1 MQAWLHPRVLT
12 MLLFG
17 FSAGLP
23 LLLIFSTLS
32 LWLREAGV
40 ARSTVTFFSWAA
52 LGYSFKF
59 VWAPV
64 IDTLPLPFLT
74 AKLGRR
80 RSWLLVAQS
89 AVIAAI
95 CLMALTDPTAGEQS
109 LTYMA
114 LAAVLLGFSSATQDI
129 VIDAYRIECA
139 EQELQALLSSA
150 YIAGYR
156 LGMLMAGAGA
166 LYLAAWFAGA
176 YSASMEIG
184 TIKLSLHA
192 NLGMITYNYSAWRN
206 SYLIMAAVMLV
217 GLATTL
223 LIPEPEVNKRITDY
237 PAAYYLRFLLLFLCT
252 VGVFI
257 AVFISTGGI
266 VTMLNGLFNGL
277 FGTALLEHVSPFSTF
292 LAETVRLLLS
302 VLAALLAAVFLM
314 RANLADGS
322 MVSQTY
328 INPVLDFFNRY
339 GLRTALLLLTLIGFY
354 RVSDIVLGVIANV
367 FYQDLGFSKEV
378 IASVI
383 KTFGLFM
390 TLLGGFLGGTLTV
403 RYGVMRILFLGAL
416 LSSLTNLLFMLLASV
431 GSNVPLL
438 CVVIAADNLSA
449 GIATT
454 AFVAFLAGLTNIS
467 FTAMQYAIFSSLMT
481 LLPKLLGGYSGTMV
495 TAWGYQWFFLAT
507 TLMGIPVLWLIW
519 LAGQKLEQSKSV

>member
-1 MQAWLHPRVLT
+1 MEVYH
-12 MLLFG
+12 
-17 FSAGLP
+17 
-23 LLLIFSTLS
+23 
-32 LWLREAGV
+32 
-40 ARSTVTFFSWAA
+40 
-52 LGYSFKF
+52 Y
-59 VWAPV
+59 
-64 IDTLPLPFLT
+64 
-74 AKLGRR
+74 
-80 RSWLLVAQS
+80 
-89 AVIAAI
+89 
-95 CLMALTDPTAGEQS
+95 
-109 LTYMA
+109 
-114 LAAVLLGFSSATQDI
+114 
-129 VIDAYRIECA
+129 
-139 EQELQALLSSA
+139 
-150 YIAGYR
+150 
-156 LGMLMAGAGA
+156 
-166 LYLAAWFAGA
+166 AAWRG
-176 YSASMEIG
+176 
-184 TIKLSLHA
+184 
-192 NLGMITYNYSAWRN
+192 
-206 SYLIMAAVMLV
+206 SYLCMATVMLTGV
-217 GLATTL
+217 ITVL
-223 LIPEPEVNKRITDY
+223 LIPEPAVNKNITDY
-237 PAAYYLRFLLLFLCT
+237 PAGYYLRFLLLFLCT

-257 AVFISTGGI
+257 AVFWFSGGV

-277 FGTALLEHVSPFSTF
+277 FSTAIQEHLTPFSTF
-292 LAETVRLLLS
+292 LAETVRLLFS
-302 VLAALLAAVFLM
+302 VFAALLAAFFLM

-328 INPVLDFFNRY
+328 INPVLDFFDRY

-431 GSNVPLL
+431 GNNVPLL
-438 CVVIAADNLSA
+438 CAVIAADNLSA

-507 TLMGIPVLWLIW
+507 TLMGVPVLWLVW
-519 LAGQKLEQSKSV
+519 QAGKRLQLASTNP